1 MGEPRM
7 VRFGEAPEDSIAVMS
22 RPALVGRLAQV
33 KEQFRATSDILK
45 VLTSSSG
52 DPDRVFDAVVENART
67 LLNAAVAQIYL
78 VKGAT
83 YVLARQ
89 SGMSEEHRR
98 LVEEHPIKRD
108 RGTLVGRVTIDRR
121 IHYITDAVADPEY
134 SRSDIQRMAGFRSM
148 IGAPLIVG
156 DEVVGALNVLRNRVA
171 PFDDVDERVLAT
183 FAEQAALALRHVDL
197 FAALESR
204 SAELARKVEQLEG
217 LADVGA
223 AISSTLVPDEMLA
236 TIVSHAVELSDTD
249 GGSLMEYDEATGL
262 FRVRTVY
269 GTSDDTVSA
278 LRAAEIHIDRTWVGK
293 AARTRR
299 VLQIPDLDEAQLDEH
314 LAVLHRSGWKSLVA
328 IPLARPDRVVG
339 ALVVRRKRTGSF
351 SGETCDLLDTFA
363 NQSAVALTNAR
374 LYQQLEQQ
382 SADLAEASRHKSEF
396 LASMSHELRTP
407 LNAVIGFSE
416 VLLERMFG
424 DLNERQEDY
433 LKDIHAAG
441 RHLLALLGDILDLSK
456 IEAGRME
463 LELTTFPV
471 DDVIGQATSL
481 VRERAALHG
490 IELTLDAEQGLGLVT
505 ADELRLKQVL
515 LNLLSNAVK
524 FTPDGGSVEVHA
536 RREAG
541 DLVMTVNDTGIGIA
555 MEDQARIFDSFQQGS
570 RSAST
575 TEGTGLGLTL
585 SKQIVELHGGTM
597 WVRSAPGE
605 GSTFGLRIP
614 QAGLSAEA
622 RDERWMVDAP
632 SGSGPTVVVIED
644 DPRSAE
650 LVELHL
656 RAAGLN
662 AVTVG
667 TGEAGLEAIR
677 RLLPAAVVLD
687 IHLPGMTGWDV
698 LETLKADASTA
709 AVPVVV
715 VSVEPERGRGF
726 ALGATEYLVKPV
738 PGEHLL
744 AAVSRALQ
752 HTRTPVPGGTL
763 PVGRSVVVVDD
774 DPLAL
779 KLVRSTLE
787 PLGWTVHTCSG
798 GLDAADLVR
807 TVDPS
812 VVIMDLLMPDVD
824 GFAVID
830 ELRADGTPSGPPIVV
845 LTAKSLTS
853 EDLGRLE
860 GRIAFV
866 AEKAGLDLASLARR
880 LAQVAAAGAAEGAA
894 AETSSDT
901 SQAAADGGTR

>member
-1 MGEPRM
+1 M
-7 VRFGEAPEDSIAVMS
+7 VRSEEAPEDSIAVMS
-22 RPALVGRLAQV
+22 RQALVGRLAQV

-52 DPDRVFDAVVENART
+52 DPDKVFDAVVENART

-78 VKGAT
+78 VQGAT
-83 YVLARQ
+83 YVIARQ

-98 LVEEHPIKRD
+98 LLEQHPIKRD
-108 RGTLVGRVTIDRR
+108 RGTLVGRVTIDRQ
-121 IHYITDAVADPEY
+121 IHHITDAVADPDY
-134 SRSDIQRMAGFRSM
+134 NRSDLQRMAGFRSM

-156 DEVVGALNVLRNRVA
+156 DEVVGALNVMRNRVA

-197 FAALESR
+197 FAALESRSAALESR

-236 TIVSHAVELSDTD
+236 TIVSHAVELSGTD

-299 VLQIPDLDEAQLDEH
+299 VLQIPDLDEARLDEH
-314 LAVLHRSGWKSLVA
+314 LAVLHAAGWKSLVA
-328 IPLARPDRVVG
+328 VPLASPDRVVG
-339 ALVVRRKRTGSF
+339 VLVVRRKRTGSF

-363 NQSAVALTNAR
+363 SQSAVALTNAR
-374 LYQQLEQQ
+374 LYQQLELQ

-433 LKDIHAAG
+433 LEDIHSAG

-463 LELTTFPV
+463 LDLTTFPI
-471 DDVIGQATSL
+471 DDILVQALSL

-490 IELTLDAEQGLGLVT
+490 IRLTLEAAAGLGLVT

-524 FTPDGGSVEVHA
+524 FTPDGGSIVVRAWRDAEEV
-536 RREAG
+536 
-541 DLVMTVNDTGIGIA
+541 DVTVTDTGIGIA
-555 MEDQARIFDSFQQGS
+555 PADQERIFDSFQQGE
-570 RSAST
+570 RSASSS
-575 TEGTGLGLTL
+575 EGTGLGLTL
-585 SKQIVELHGGTM
+585 SRRIVELHGGRLWLT
-597 WVRSAPGE
+597 STPGD
-605 GSTFGLRIP
+605 GSTFGISVP
-614 QAGLSAEA
+614 QPDADRAAGGEV
-622 RDERWMVDAP
+622 WMVDD
-632 SGSGPTVVVIED
+632 GSLTGPTVVVIED

-656 RAAGLN
+656 RAAGLR
-662 AVTVG
+662 AVG
-667 TGEAGLEAIR
+667 ASTGEQGLDLVRAQD
-677 RLLPAAVVLD
+677 PVAVVLD
-687 IHLPGMTGWDV
+687 IHLPGMDGWEV
-698 LETLKADASTA
+698 LTALKSDPTTAD
-709 AVPVVV
+709 VPVVV

-738 PGEHLL
+738 SGEHLL
-744 AAVSRALQ
+744 AAVTRLLPPPRADEQ
-752 HTRTPVPGGTL
+752 TPRL
-763 PVGRSVVVVDD
+763 SVVVVDD

-787 PLGWTVHTCSG
+787 PLGWEVHTCAG
-798 GLDAADLVR
+798 GQQAADLVR
-807 TVDPS
+807 AVAPS
-812 VVIMDLLMPDVD
+812 VVVIDLLMPHVD

-830 ELRADGTPSGPPIVV
+830 ELRPHRDSDGPPIVV
-845 LTAKSLTS
+845 LTAKSLTPQDRS
-853 EDLGRLE
+853 RLE

-866 AEKAGLDLASLARR
+866 AEKAGIDLPGLARR
-880 LAQVAAAGAAEGAA
+880 LATVAAEHTGEG
-894 AETSSDT
+894 EP
-901 SQAAADGGTR
+901 